1 MNFQLDEN
9 WTILSP
15 IEQSIKQKIES
26 AGTPL
31 KDWDIKINR
40 GILTGLNEAFI
51 IDRIKR
57 DELVE
62 KDPKSAEII
71 RPILRGKDIKR
82 NSYSFNDKYVILAYF
97 NSHSIIPTEY
107 PAVYSWL
114 KQFKEKLERRGQ
126 CKYTSSGKPNPNAEY
141 PGQHHWLELDNNP
154 RREYMDDF
162 NKQKIIYS
170 EIVRSPQFLLDEE
183 GFIPEATAF
192 IMSGEHL
199 NYLVQYLNSNIAAW
213 IFKTYYAGGGL
224 GESGYR
230 YKKTFLINLPV
241 PRRFDI
247 KVLDDGKIAEL
258 YGLTDAEI
266 NFISSSVSDNL

>member
-162 NKQKIIYS
+162 NKQKIIFSRISGNEPCFALDNTGFMTNDTGYIITGNNL
-170 EIVRSPQFLLDEE
+170 EYLLDQLVSQPIW
-183 GFIPEATAF
+183 FAF
-192 IMSGEHL
+192 RHFYM
-199 NYLVQYLNSNIAAW
+199 
-213 IFKTYYAGGGL
+213 GGGIEKEFKVNNL
-224 GESGYR
+224 
-230 YKKTFLINLPV
+230 KNLPI
-241 PRRFDI
+241 PQPGH
-247 KVLDDGKIAEL
+247 KLS
-258 YGLTDAEI
+258 LTDDEI
-266 NFISSSVSDNL
+266 KFISASVKP